1 MTTSCDRR
9 KTVSNHPQ
17 RWHTLVETK
26 RFIAKRFEEIKPS
39 NSPVPCFVHDSPRTQ
54 QAEFCQSLSTQ
65 HPEEHPHQPVHKF
78 TKHAFTETGN
88 HVAR

>member
-1 MTTSCDRR
+1 
-9 KTVSNHPQ
+9 
-17 RWHTLVETK
+17 VETK
-26 RFIAKRFEEIKPS
+26 RFIAKRFEEIPI
-39 NSPVPCFVHDSPRTQ
+39 FVHDSPRTQ

-78 TKHAFTETGN
+78 TKHAFTEAGN